1 MMLAWLLVIPLFC
14 FVAVLA
20 ARRSPRA
27 QAFVILLMAIASL
40 GVSVALLAGG
50 GAPVTYAPGGW
61 GEPLGILLRADH
73 LSRLMLVLTGGLYVA
88 GAACHLGQTW
98 QGLPPTERPVYHLAF
113 PLLLLALNGLFMT
126 ADFFNFYVCFELVA
140 VASYLLVAM
149 GKQAPFEAAW
159 KYSAQSVLG
168 SICLLTAICL
178 LYSWTGALAMTEVAL
193 RLEQPARWVAPL
205 ILVAFLL
212 KGAIF
217 PFHFW
222 QPDAHA
228 AATTPGSVLLAGL
241 LIKVGLYGLLRF
253 WPLLLGSSL
262 LKAFIVVGA
271 ASILFGAIA
280 AWRQEDA
287 KRVLG
292 FSSVSQLGFVL
303 LGLGLGS
310 PGAVAAGIFFLVGH
324 SLAKALLFLAT
335 GSVSDRAGQT
345 TLAGLAGK
353 GRMLPLASAAYL
365 IGALSLVG
373 MPLTAGFVGK
383 LGLVFEGVRL
393 GQWPWVGLV
402 ALASVMTLG
411 YSLRAYQC
419 IFWAPAH
426 PGTLHG
432 RANPGASVALA
443 ALAIAVLLLG
453 VVPTPLWHWSL
464 ASAEELL
471 AVRLGSGG
479 ARP

>member
-1 MMLAWLLVIPLFC
+1 MSLAWLLITPLAG
-14 FVAVLA
+14 FVAVLV

-27 QAFVILLMAIASL
+27 QAMIIMAMALASFGLSAALMGA
-40 GVSVALLAGG
+40 GVV
-50 GAPVTYAPGGW
+50 PFTYAPGGW

-73 LSRLMLVLTGGLYVA
+73 LSRLMLVLTALLFTA
-88 GAACHLGQTW
+88 GAACHLGQTSM
-98 QGLPPTERPVYHLAF
+98 GMPPTERPVYHLAF
-113 PLLLLALNGLFMT
+113 PLLLLALNCLFLT

-140 VASYLLVAM
+140 VSSYLLVAM

-178 LYSWTGALAMTEVAL
+178 LYSWTGALSMADVAQ
-193 RLEQPARWVAPL
+193 RLDEPARWVAPL
-205 ILVAFLL
+205 LLVAFLL

-253 WPLLLGSSL
+253 WPLLLGGTL
-262 LKAFIVVGA
+262 AKGFIVIGA
-271 ASILFGAIA
+271 ASILFGASA
-280 AWRQEDA
+280 AWRQADA
-287 KRVLG
+287 KRLLG

-310 PGAVAAGIFFLVGH
+310 PGAIAAAIFFLVGH

-335 GSVSDRAGQT
+335 GSVTDRAGQT
-345 TLAGLAGK
+345 NLAALAGAGRGLK
-353 GRMLPLASAAYL
+353 LASVGYL
-365 IGALSLVG
+365 VGALSLVG

-383 LGLVFEGVRL
+383 LGLLLEGALL

-411 YSLRAYQC
+411 YSLKAYQC
-419 IFWAPAH
+419 LFWGVAH
-426 PGTLHG
+426 PGPL
-432 RANPGASVALA
+432 PGKVNVGSAGAIA
-443 ALAIAVLLLG
+443 ALAFVVVVLG
-453 VVPTPLWHWSL
+453 VVPAPLLDWSL
-464 ASAEELL
+464 ASADELIE
-471 AVRLGSGG
+471 ARLGGE
-479 ARP
+479 AR